1 MRLLFLAAFAVLLPR
16 AQAADPKP
24 LAVVSFAGIAADTDA
39 LFAGKSPSPAT
50 FNLFKT
56 YDNATHTYVRNP
68 ECVAAG
74 LDLTCVSVAN
84 SANADGTGGNRGCVT
99 MITPL
104 HGVTNAHFGQPNG
117 YGVVHYFVDR
127 TNTVHTRRIVA
138 GAPVGGTDLA
148 LITFDS
154 PLPASVRPA
163 GLLPAGAAERL
174 LPPGTPLLATNQQ
187 KRVVIT
193 ELAGFAGGEI
203 VVRPAVAPA
212 RHAWTASPPA
222 VLGDSDSPT
231 FVLIDGQPRLLFT
244 YHTNIT
250 GPAVS
255 DQLGALRAMIGDKYS
270 LDVATLR

>member
-99 MITPL
+99 MVTPL
-104 HGVTNAHFGQPNG
+104 HGVTNAHFGPPNM
-117 YGVVHYFVDR
+117 YGVVYYFVDR
-127 TNTVHTRRIVA
+127 ANTVYTRRIVA
-138 GAPVGGTDLA
+138 GAPVGATDLA

-163 GLLPAGAAERL
+163 QLLPAGVVNHL
-174 LPPGTPLLATNQQ
+174 LPGTPLLATNQQ
-187 KRVVIT
+187 KRVVVT
-193 ELAGFAGGEI
+193 ELAGLAGGEI
-203 VVRPAVAPA
+203 VVRPAVAPG
-212 RHAWTASPPA
+212 RRAWTASPPA
-222 VLGDSDSPT
+222 VIGDSDSPT
-231 FVLIDGQPRLLFT
+231 FVLIDGKPRLLLT

-250 GPAVS
+250 GPAPS
-255 DQLGALRAMIGDKYS
+255 ENLTALRAMIGDKYP